1 MHLTHKYWYTA
12 QWLHVLLLPTQAKL
26 QGSAGSDWEQGI
38 DEILSV
44 FVSCSSRHLQYRE
57 YLMLPCGRQRCA
69 AYRYPAQLEIF
80 AFGPWP
86 VSVALIA
93 QNPSPS
99 PQKRRHRPS
108 SGQGL
113 GENPAM
119 AASIRGIPAVQPI
132 STQRGNPSGL
142 QRAPALKSQSRRRCR
157 STQCWQ
163 LRNRSHEHRPG

>member
-1 MHLTHKYWYTA
+1 MW
-12 QWLHVLLLPTQAKL
+12 P
-26 QGSAGSDWEQGI
+26 
-38 DEILSV
+38 
-44 FVSCSSRHLQYRE
+44 
-57 YLMLPCGRQRCA
+57 
-69 AYRYPAQLEIF
+69 PALCRVQVPSTVEIF

-99 PQKRRHRPS
+99 PQERRHRPS

-132 STQRGNPSGL
+132 STQRGNPSGNSSGL
-142 QRAPALKSQSRRRCR
+142 QRAPASLSALRSQSRQRCR
-157 STQCWQ
+157 STGNYEIDPTSIA
-163 LRNRSHEHRPG
+163 LELSLSRRLAKAPFPASG